1 MAKELYVGHIS
12 EQATEEDLRKLFEI
26 MGVVTSVHLIVD
38 EQTGEFKRCGYVR
51 MLSEV
56 NLDEVVETLDG
67 TYLIDRCI
75 VVSIAKPQKDR
86 PAKTPFVKRKT
97 LAAPRPAST
106 ARPAASARP
115 ATSAR
120 PASSARPAASARPAT
135 SARPAASSRPAATAR
150 PAATR
155 DAGLNERPTAEKRA
169 KSSRPVIKEA
179 TKTGRSSAAKEA
191 VRKYRPAAAKD
202 AAGSSRPAPAGK
214 RTGRPTGGKRQG
226 EGPRPPA
233 KGRR

>member
-86 PAKTPFVKRKT
+86 PAKTPYVKKK
-97 LAAPRPAST
+97 PAT
-106 ARPAASARP
+106 GARP
-115 ATSAR
+115 
-120 PASSARPAASARPAT
+120 
-135 SARPAASSRPAATAR
+135 ATAR
-150 PAATR
+150 PAAGARPVTTAR
-155 DAGLNERPTAEKRA
+155 SAAGESSTGSSRPAAAKPA
-169 KSSRPVIKEA
+169 KSSRPVVKEA

-191 VRKYRPAAAKD
+191 VRKFRPKATKDVAATE
-202 AAGSSRPAPAGK
+202 RTAPAGK
-214 RTGRPTGGKRQG
+214 RPSRPLAAGS
-226 EGPRPPA
+226 RPPA

>member
-56 NLDEVVETLDG
+56 NLDEVVETRDG

-86 PAKTPFVKRKT
+86 PAKTPFVKRTPKT
-97 LAAPRPAST
+97 GMRSASG
-106 ARPAASARP
+106 ARP
-115 ATSAR
+115 
-120 PASSARPAASARPAT
+120 
-135 SARPAASSRPAATAR
+135 ATAR
-150 PAATR
+150 PATARPAT
-155 DAGLNERPTAEKRA
+155 ARPAPAESGTGNTRTASAKPA
-169 KSSRPVIKEA
+169 KSTRPAVKEA
-179 TKTGRSSAAKEA
+179 TKTGRSSAAKDA
-191 VRKYRPAAAKD
+191 VRKFRPKATKD
-202 AAGSSRPAPAGK
+202 AAAGERPASAAK
-214 RTGRPTGGKRQG
+214 RPGRPPASKRQG
-226 EGPRPPA
+226 DSPRPPS

>member
-12 EQATEEDLRKLFEI
+12 EQATEEDLRTLFEI

-86 PAKTPFVKRKT
+86 PAKSPYVRRKPPT
-97 LAAPRPAST
+97 APRTAVSTRPATS
-106 ARPAASARP
+106 ARPTDSARP

-120 PASSARPAASARPAT
+120 PST
-135 SARPAASSRPAATAR
+135 SSRPVTGTRTAAPKNAVFNDQ
-150 PAATR
+150 PAEA
-155 DAGLNERPTAEKRA
+155 KRA
-169 KSSRPVIKEA
+169 KSARPVIKEG

-191 VRKYRPAAAKD
+191 VKKWRPAAAKD
-202 AAGSSRPAPAGK
+202 GVKSERPATSAK
-214 RTGRPTGGKRQG
+214 RPGRPVSGKRQG
-226 EGPRPPA
+226 DSPRPPA

>member
-56 NLDEVVETLDG
+56 DLNEVVETLDG

-86 PAKTPFVKRKT
+86 PAKTPYVKRK
-97 LAAPRPAST
+97 PAVG
-106 ARPAASARP
+106 
-115 ATSAR
+115 
-120 PASSARPAASARPAT
+120 
-135 SARPAASSRPAATAR
+135 SRPAATEGAAGKR
-150 PAATR
+150 PVAAPK
-155 DAGLNERPTAEKRA
+155 G
-169 KSSRPVIKEA
+169 KSSRTVAKEPG
-179 TKTGRSSAAKEA
+179 KTGRSSAAKEA
-191 VRKYRPAAAKD
+191 VKKWRPAATKD
-202 AAGSSRPAPAGK
+202 GVKTERPAPSAA
-214 RTGRPTGGKRQG
+214 RPGRAAGGKKQG
-226 EGPRPPA
+226 SGPRTPA

>member
-38 EQTGEFKRCGYVR
+38 EVSGEFKRCGYVR

-56 NLDEVVETLDG
+56 NLNEVVETLDG
-67 TYLIDRCI
+67 TYLVDRCI

-86 PAKTPFVKRKT
+86 PAKTPYVKRKPMAGT
-97 LAAPRPAST
+97 RPG
-106 ARPAASARP
+106 ASARP
-115 ATSAR
+115 ISNV
-120 PASSARPAASARPAT
+120 RPAAADNSVG
-135 SARPAASSRPAATAR
+135 SSRPAAAKPAKSTR
-150 PAATR
+150 PA
-155 DAGLNERPTAEKRA
+155 
-169 KSSRPVIKEA
+169 SKEA

-191 VRKYRPAAAKD
+191 VRKFRPAAVRDTAK
-202 AAGSSRPAPAGK
+202 SERPAPASK
-214 RTGRPTGGKRQG
+214 RTGRPTAVKRQG
-226 EGPRPPA
+226 EGSRPPS

>member
-56 NLDEVVETLDG
+56 NLNEVVETLDG

-86 PAKTPFVKRKT
+86 PAKTPYVKRKP
-97 LAAPRPAST
+97 LAN
-106 ARPAASARP
+106 ARPAKSETAGTAAARPAPAKNTKSARP
-115 ATSAR
+115 
-120 PASSARPAASARPAT
+120 
-135 SARPAASSRPAATAR
+135 
-150 PAATR
+150 
-155 DAGLNERPTAEKRA
+155 
-169 KSSRPVIKEA
+169 VVKENV
-179 TKTGRSSAAKEA
+179 KTGRSSAAKEA
-191 VRKYRPAAAKD
+191 VRKYHPAATKD
-202 AAGSSRPAPAGK
+202 VSQGERPSSPAK
-214 RTGRPTGGKRQG
+214 RTGRPIAAKRQG
-226 EGPRPPA
+226 DSPRPPA

>member
-12 EQATEEDLRKLFEI
+12 ERATEEDLRKLFEL

-56 NLDEVVETLDG
+56 NLNEVVETLDG

-86 PAKTPFVKRKT
+86 PAKKPFIKRTTKM
-97 LAAPRPAST
+97 A
-106 ARPAASARP
+106 ARP
-115 ATSAR
+115 ATTESGTGDTRRAEAKHAGSAR
-120 PASSARPAASARPAT
+120 PS
-135 SARPAASSRPAATAR
+135 
-150 PAATR
+150 
-155 DAGLNERPTAEKRA
+155 D
-169 KSSRPVIKEA
+169 KET

-191 VRKYRPAAAKD
+191 IRKSLPKAIKGTATSDRPASAAR
-202 AAGSSRPAPAGK
+202 RPE
-214 RTGRPTGGKRQG
+214 RQSVGKRQG
-226 EGPRPPA
+226 DRPQPPS
-233 KGRR
+233 KGHR

>member
-12 EQATEEDLRKLFEI
+12 EQATEEDLRKLFEL

-56 NLDEVVETLDG
+56 NLNEVVETLDG

-75 VVSIAKPQKDR
+75 VVSIAVPQKDR
-86 PAKTPFVKRKT
+86 PAKTPFVRRT
-97 LAAPRPAST
+97 PMASARHARPAVG

-115 ATSAR
+115 A
-120 PASSARPAASARPAT
+120 AAKP
-135 SARPAASSRPAATAR
+135 
-150 PAATR
+150 
-155 DAGLNERPTAEKRA
+155 A
-169 KSSRPVIKEA
+169 KSSRPAVKEA

-191 VRKYRPAAAKD
+191 VKKYRP
-202 AAGSSRPAPAGK
+202 
-214 RTGRPTGGKRQG
+214 
-226 EGPRPPA
+226 
-233 KGRR
+233 KGRK

>member
-12 EQATEEDLRKLFEI
+12 EQATEEDLRKLFGV

-56 NLDEVVETLDG
+56 NLNEVVETLDG

-86 PAKTPFVKRKT
+86 PAKTPFIKRTPKT
-97 LAAPRPAST
+97 GGRQTSGTRPAT
-106 ARPAASARP
+106 ARLEATESGAVGTRTAAVKPARSARP
-115 ATSAR
+115 E
-120 PASSARPAASARPAT
+120 P
-135 SARPAASSRPAATAR
+135 
-150 PAATR
+150 
-155 DAGLNERPTAEKRA
+155 
-169 KSSRPVIKEA
+169 KEA
-179 TKTGRSSAAKEA
+179 SKTGRSSAAKDA
-191 VRKYRPAAAKD
+191 VRKLRPKATKDAVSSDRPASAAR
-202 AAGSSRPAPAGK
+202 RPGRPPAGK
-214 RTGRPTGGKRQG
+214 RQG
-226 EGPRPPA
+226 ASPRSPS

>member
-38 EQTGEFKRCGYVR
+38 EQSGEFKRCGYVR

-86 PAKTPFVKRKT
+86 PAKSPYVKRKP
-97 LAAPRPAST
+97 L
-106 ARPAASARP
+106 
-115 ATSAR
+115 ATSR
-120 PASSARPAASARPAT
+120 PSSARPAAK
-135 SARPAASSRPAATAR
+135 AR
-150 PAATR
+150 PAATPR
-155 DAGLNERPTAEKRA
+155 PAAAKDAVQGERPAEVKRA
-169 KSSRPVIKEA
+169 KSARPVIKEG

-191 VRKYRPAAAKD
+191 VKKWRPAAAKD
-202 AAGSSRPAPAGK
+202 AAKSERPTTSAK
-214 RTGRPTGGKRQG
+214 RPGRPTGGKRQG
-226 EGPRPPA
+226 EGARPPA

>member
-56 NLDEVVETLDG
+56 DLKEVVETLDG

-75 VVSIAKPQKDR
+75 VVSIAVPQKDR
-86 PAKTPFVKRKT
+86 PAKTPFVKRKP
-97 LAAPRPAST
+97 AAGTRPASVRLAGT
-106 ARPAASARP
+106 RPVAAGSATGSTRPAAAKPAKSARP
-115 ATSAR
+115 VA
-120 PASSARPAASARPAT
+120 
-135 SARPAASSRPAATAR
+135 
-150 PAATR
+150 
-155 DAGLNERPTAEKRA
+155 
-169 KSSRPVIKEA
+169 KEA

-191 VRKYRPAAAKD
+191 VRKYRPKATKD
-202 AAGSSRPAPAGK
+202 AAASERPAPAAK
-214 RTGRPTGGKRQG
+214 RTGRPAAGKRQG
-226 EGPRPPA
+226 DGPRSPA

>member
-12 EQATEEDLRKLFEI
+12 EQATEEDLRKLFEV

-56 NLDEVVETLDG
+56 DLKEVVESLDG
-67 TYLIDRCI
+67 TWLVDRCI

-86 PAKTPFVKRKT
+86 PAKTPYVRRKP
-97 LAAPRPAST
+97 LSG
-106 ARPAASARP
+106 ARPS
-115 ATSAR
+115 TSAR
-120 PASSARPAASARPAT
+120 PSPSARPAAPP
-135 SARPAASSRPAATAR
+135 RPAASEGASAGKTRSAR
-150 PAATR
+150 PI
-155 DAGLNERPTAEKRA
+155 
-169 KSSRPVIKEA
+169 VKEA
-179 TKTGRSSAAKEA
+179 AKTGRSSAAKEA
-191 VRKYRPAAAKD
+191 VRKFRPAAKD
-202 AAGSSRPAPAGK
+202 TARSERPAPSAK

-226 EGPRPPA
+226 VGPRPPA

>member
-86 PAKTPFVKRKT
+86 PAKAPFVRRKP
-97 LAAPRPAST
+97 LAAPRPAAS
-106 ARPAASARP
+106 ASARP
-115 ATSAR
+115 ATSSRPASAR
-120 PASSARPAASARPAT
+120 PASARPASARPAAGARPSAPKDAGLYERPAT
-135 SARPAASSRPAATAR
+135 
-150 PAATR
+150 
-155 DAGLNERPTAEKRA
+155 EKRT
-169 KSSRPVIKEA
+169 KSARPVIKEA

-191 VRKYRPAAAKD
+191 VKKWRPAAAKD
-202 AAGSSRPAPAGK
+202 ASASGRPAPSAK
-214 RTGRPTGGKRQG
+214 RTGRPVGGKRQG
-226 EGPRPPA
+226 DGPRPPA

>member
-56 NLDEVVETLDG
+56 DLKEVVETLDG

-75 VVSIAKPQKDR
+75 VVSIAVPQKDR
-86 PAKTPFVKRKT
+86 PAKTPFVKRK
-97 LAAPRPAST
+97 
-106 ARPAASARP
+106 PAAG
-115 ATSAR
+115 AR
-120 PASSARPAASARPAT
+120 PASVRPAGVRPAGPRPAAAESAAGST
-135 SARPAASSRPAATAR
+135 RPAAAKP
-150 PAATR
+150 
-155 DAGLNERPTAEKRA
+155 A
-169 KSSRPVIKEA
+169 KSTRPVVKEA

-191 VRKYRPAAAKD
+191 VRKYRPKVTKD
-202 AAGSSRPAPAGK
+202 AAASERSAPAR
-214 RTGRPTGGKRQG
+214 RTGHPSGVKKQG
-226 EGPRPPA
+226 SGPRPPS

>member
-56 NLDEVVETLDG
+56 DLDEVVETLDG

-86 PAKTPFVKRKT
+86 PAKSPYVKRKP
-97 LAAPRPAST
+97 LAGARPAP
-106 ARPAASARP
+106 ARPAAPARSAG
-115 ATSAR
+115 A
-120 PASSARPAASARPAT
+120 
-135 SARPAASSRPAATAR
+135 
-150 PAATR
+150 
-155 DAGLNERPTAEKRA
+155 RPTASEGATTSKRPVAAKPA
-169 KSSRPVIKEA
+169 KSSRPVIKEGV
-179 TKTGRSSAAKEA
+179 KTGRSSAAKEA
-191 VRKYRPAAAKD
+191 VRKFRPAVARDTAKSERPAASTKRPARPASGKRPGE
-202 AAGSSRPAPAGK
+202 ASRPPS
-214 RTGRPTGGKRQG
+214 R
-226 EGPRPPA
+226 
-233 KGRR
+233 GRR

>member
-67 TYLIDRCI
+67 TYLVDRCI
-75 VVSIAKPQKDR
+75 VVSIAKAQKDR
-86 PAKTPFVKRKT
+86 PAKSPFVRRKP
-97 LAAPRPAST
+97 LAAP
-106 ARPAASARP
+106 RPAASARP
-115 ATSAR
+115 
-120 PASSARPAASARPAT
+120 SSARPAPSRPAT
-135 SARPAASSRPAATAR
+135 GARQSAAKDASSY
-150 PAATR
+150 
-155 DAGLNERPTAEKRA
+155 ERPVAEKRA
-169 KSSRPVIKEA
+169 KSSRPVVKEA

-191 VRKYRPAAAKD
+191 VRKFRPAAAKE
-202 AAGSSRPAPAGK
+202 AAGSGRPAPAGK
-214 RTGRPTGGKRQG
+214 RPARPTGGKRPG
-226 EGPRPPA
+226 EGSRPPA